1 MSRLQGVPC
10 LGEGPLHSGLAGTGA
25 LGAQNL
31 AQRCRKKPRKVIDAA
46 FFQRFL
52 RFTVGYTFQQ
62 FAPANFPTFA
72 AFLGPT
78 FRLRRPAC
86 AQFAAILLRFCLVAK
101 VSEQATQ
108 HKALLSSRTD
118 KHRRSACL
126 RRIHCVDNLG
136 VPGGNMRVR
145 SAIKKLCDSCK
156 VVKRRGKLYIVCKAS
171 PKVCVKPQLTFR

>member
-1 MSRLQGVPC
+1 MLRSSSASCASQ
-10 LGEGPLHSGLAGTGA
+10 SGTHFNNSPQQTSQLSQPSLARRFV
-25 LGAQNL
+25 LGA
-31 AQRCRKKPRKVIDAA
+31 
-46 FFQRFL
+46 
-52 RFTVGYTFQQ
+52 
-62 FAPANFPTFA
+62 
-72 AFLGPT
+72 
-78 FRLRRPAC
+78 PAC